1 MGYRSLIVAYLCVLP
16 IAAAATEPAVPT
28 GGRAAYQPEA
38 FLRTGDAVA
47 ICLRRETQWIDFCN
61 GLIQGYAENAM
72 LRGAACVPYGTT
84 RRELVEVFTA
94 PEVVVTTGYIDDL
107 PALETAIEVFARHYP
122 CD

>member
-1 MGYRSLIVAYLCVLP
+1 MVNRSLLLAFLC
-16 IAAAATEPAVPT
+16 AAPVTGAATETAAPT

-47 ICLRRETQWIDFCN
+47 ICLRRDPQWIDFCN
-61 GLIQGYAENAM
+61 GLIQGYAENAI

-94 PEVVVTTGYIDDL
+94 PEVVATTGFIDNL
-107 PALETAIEVFARHYP
+107 AALETAIEVFARHYP